1 MHATDDRIVQIA
13 KYFRLRLRLVQQ
25 SQVSC
30 KVFLGGLII
39 FPRMISI
46 HFEFWKLEDLIMSYK
61 FKKPLNNFKIG
72 TQHPIFSYKA
82 LSLEPN
88 IFYWV
93 LVWIVR
99 RK

>member
-1 MHATDDRIVQIA
+1 
-13 KYFRLRLRLVQQ
+13 
-25 SQVSC
+25 
-30 KVFLGGLII
+30 
-39 FPRMISI
+39 MISI
-46 HFEFWKLEDLIMSYK
+46 HFEFWKPEDLIMSYK

-82 LSLEPN
+82 LGLEPN